1 MDIDMVTV
9 HFLLCIL
16 EKSQIE
22 IGLPQPLFMIPFK
35 TYVILLIESWIK
47 QLWRF
52 LDKYNITL
60 NSGKTASLT
69 LRILG
74 KKLLTKVFVDISFK
88 VTNLI
93 QLNRCRI
100 SKIALSLS
108 DISRRDGIVFRKNSK
123 DFNIKPK

>member
-1 MDIDMVTV
+1 MVTV

-22 IGLPQPLFMIPFK
+22 IELPQPLFMIPFK

-60 NSGKTASLT
+60 NSGKTASLP

-93 QLNRCRI
+93 QINRCRI

-123 DFNIKPK
+123 DFNVKPK